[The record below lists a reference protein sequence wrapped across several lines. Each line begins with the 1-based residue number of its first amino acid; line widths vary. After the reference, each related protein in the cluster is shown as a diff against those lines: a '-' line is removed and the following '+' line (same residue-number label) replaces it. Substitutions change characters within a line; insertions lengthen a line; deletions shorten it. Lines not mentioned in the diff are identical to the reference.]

1 MPPRKQFE
9 GCKWCKRSWDES
21 CKPRRCRGL
30 VCIDCDRHIYQTGAV
45 TLNTTESRK
54 KKLEE
59 INTDPAKQEEWNADV
74 KNTTMRGRT
83 YGVSGRKANPEREG
97 MDDDVKRTQGRKGY
111 TTFGYF
117 QKVQGPLP
125 PGHKKVNR

>member
-1 MPPRKQFE
+1 M
-9 GCKWCKRSWDES
+9 
-21 CKPRRCRGL
+21 
-30 VCIDCDRHIYQTGAV
+30 VCIDCDRHIYQTGVV

-74 KNTTMRGRT
+74 KNTTMRGTT
-83 YGVSGRKANPEREG
+83 YGVPGRKANPEREG
-97 MDDDVKRTQGRKGY
+97 MDDDVKRTQGRRFEGL

-117 QKVQGPLP
+117 IKSKRFKAHF
-125 PGHKKVNR
+125 PGA